1 MLEVKNLKKTY
12 RTKKGSSHKALN
24 GISLRFEDKGMVF
37 ILGKS
42 GSGKSTFLNV
52 VSGLDAFDSGEILI
66 CGKSTAE
73 FSQKDYDA
81 YRNTYIGFIF
91 QEYNILNEFT
101 VKENIALA
109 LELQGINPSVNKIE
123 EMLAVVGLEG
133 LGDRKPNELSGGQKQ
148 RVAIARALIKDPEI
162 IFADEPTGNL
172 DTASGIQVFEFL
184 KELSKTK
191 LIIFVSHDREAAF
204 KYGDRI
210 IELSDGKVVTDISA
224 SADGSFSP
232 TKKIVINKNDSCP
245 LVGAKLPTKTS
256 WKIALNNIGMKKG
269 RLFFTILLIVLAISM
284 FGFTEILAEYD
295 MVDSSVSSF
304 KKSEINNVILR
315 QGKIGDFF
323 DYFERSYEP
332 IPEEN
337 ITRLRAAFPELIFS
351 EYIPLRGIVIPLV
364 GGAYLPTGVNGVIE
378 TSEEALTSM
387 GFPLVGSFPDED
399 SSEVVISDFLL
410 FTCLSR
416 DPSLIGLN
424 ISDFGNIFLKLEF
437 DTGIEAERES
447 LALAQ
452 MIAAEA
458 LLSGKG
464 GNELLNSLIIKILGD
479 EKNPMDEETYKKNKE
494 LFGIIWSKLVAA
506 ILDTTNTLNLNY
518 SFTISG
524 VFITGFE
531 KYMDFLQMKTEEQIE
546 DERALELAHLIS
558 NFYSLFYVSPGFLP
572 EWYANKVRMS
582 NYTIEN
588 RVLPDGGDLLENVEV
603 SYNNKW
609 LQSNPDF
616 VLADDEIIISDVLF
630 HDIFGGLATFDNGD
644 SDFFNPQN
652 ENYKYLY
659 KYTPYNDRLGVNGEE
674 LTLKVVGIFD
684 FYKAYRQNL
693 DSDAENNVRISN
705 IPRFII
711 ASESVREQAKE
722 VMLARGGLYVA
733 LPKGELAKSQLLN
746 FACDTSEGGLMMYHF
761 TAVSNIIYSMS
772 DMIFVFQKVF
782 QYLSYLMGIFSVI
795 LLANFM
801 TTSVMNKKRD
811 IGVLRALGA
820 RGLDVSKIFL
830 NEASVI
836 GGITTLFS
844 CLGMILLTAVVNST
858 LRDSFLKMF
867 RNQAVNNLTLLT
879 LSPPPFI
886 IVVLMSALLVYAAT
900 IIPARNI
907 SRMLPVDAIKKA

>member
-12 RTKKGSSHKALN
+12 HTKKGSSHKALN
-24 GISLRFEDKGMVF
+24 GVSLRFEDKGLVF

-66 CGKSTAE
+66 CGKSTAD
-73 FSQKDYDA
+73 FSQNDYDA

-91 QEYNILNEFT
+91 QEYNILSEFT

-109 LELQGINPSVNKIE
+109 LELQGKTPDDKTIE
-123 EMLAVVGLEG
+123 DMLAVVGLEG
-133 LGDRKPNELSGGQKQ
+133 LAERKPSELSGGQKQ

-172 DTASGIQVFEFL
+172 DSTSGIQVFEFL

-204 KYGDRI
+204 RYGDRI
-210 IELSDGKVVTDISA
+210 IELSDGKVITDLSA
-224 SADGSFSP
+224 KADGSFSP
-232 TKKIVINKNDSCP
+232 TKKIVVNKDVHCP

-256 WKIALNNIGMKKG
+256 WKIALNNIGVKKG

-304 KKSEINNVILR
+304 KKSGINNVILR
-315 QGKIGDFF
+315 QGKIGEFF

-337 ITRLRAAFPELIFS
+337 ITALQTAFPELIFS
-351 EYIPLRGIVIPLV
+351 RYIPVRGIAIPLV
-364 GGAYLPTGVNGVIE
+364 GGAYLPTNINGVVE

-387 GFPLVGSFPDED
+387 GFTLVGSFPDED
-399 SSEVVISDFLL
+399 SSEVVISDFML

-424 ISDFGNIFLKLEF
+424 ISDFGEIFLKIEF
-437 DTGIEAERES
+437 DEEIELEQQA

-452 MIAAEA
+452 QIIAEA
-458 LLSGKG
+458 VLSGKG
-464 GNELLNSLIIKILGD
+464 ENELLNSLITHFLGD
-479 EKNPMDEETYKKNKE
+479 EKNPLDEKTYEKNKQ

-506 ILDTTNTLNLNY
+506 IIEKTNTLNLNY
-518 SFTISG
+518 SFKISG

-546 DERALELAHLIS
+546 DERALELSHLVS
-558 NFYSLFYVSPGFLP
+558 NYYSLFYVSEGFLP
-572 EWYANKVRMS
+572 EWYSNKVRMA

-588 RVLPDGGDLLENVEV
+588 RLLPEGGDLLENIEV
-603 SYNNKW
+603 SYNNTW
-609 LQSNPDF
+609 LQDNPNF
-616 VLADDEIIISDVLF
+616 VLADDEIIISDILF

-644 SDFFNPQN
+644 SASLDFRN
-652 ENYKYLY
+652 ENYKYIY
-659 KYTPYNDRLGVNGEE
+659 KFTPYNDRLGIDGEE
-674 LTLKVVGIFD
+674 MTLKVVGIFD
-684 FYKAYRQNL
+684 YYKAIRQNL
-693 DSDAENNVRISN
+693 DSDDTNNVLINN
-705 IPRFII
+705 IPRYII
-711 ASESVREQAKE
+711 SAEAVRNQAKAI
-722 VMLARGGLYVA
+722 MLRSGGLYTA
-733 LPKGELAKSQLLN
+733 LPKGDLAKSQLLD
-746 FACDTSEGGLMMYHF
+746 FACDTTEGGLMMYHF

-772 DMIFVFQKVF
+772 DMIFIFQKVF
-782 QYLSYLMGIFSVI
+782 RYLSYLMGVFSVI

-801 TTSVMNKKRD
+801 STSVMNKKRD

-844 CLGMILLTAVVNST
+844 CLGMMLLTAIVNNT

-886 IVVLMSALLVYAAT
+886 IVVLMSALLVFAAT
-900 IIPARNI
+900 IIPARKI